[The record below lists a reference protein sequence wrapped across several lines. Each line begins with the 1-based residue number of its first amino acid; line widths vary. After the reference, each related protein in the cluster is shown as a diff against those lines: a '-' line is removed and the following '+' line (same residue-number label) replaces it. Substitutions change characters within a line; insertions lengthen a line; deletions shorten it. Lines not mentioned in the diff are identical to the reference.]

1 MNPCIICGRD
11 ERLWCSESDNG
22 LIFCMNGDTFNA
34 EKIHGFLKIGDVTSN
49 GYALVGQSPTCNTF
63 KLDQPPKHK
72 PRRTTKK
79 GGQSVLKDKA
89 VIQSIDED
97 SKAFD
102 ELVDCAVYLIETKI
116 PIIQRAGIIR
126 NQAKMLSMPL
136 SSKDVFSI
144 MAKARRDIQGIDKG
158 EEPNV
163 ELDVPEECW
172 LWEDLIAEGTLNLV
186 VSMPKVGKSS
196 LIGAFL
202 GQLSSEFTEFLGKEI
217 IGKKR
222 SIYICGTDQPIND
235 WIKILIPS
243 GLAERTESG
252 KVILKEPLKRL
263 WHKGKPI
270 HLTEEEIELLY
281 DVAVDD
287 PN

>member
-1 MNPCIICGRD
+1 M
-11 ERLWCSESDNG
+11 
-22 LIFCMNGDTFNA
+22 
-34 EKIHGFLKIGDVTSN
+34 
-49 GYALVGQSPTCNTF
+49 
-63 KLDQPPKHK
+63 
-72 PRRTTKK
+72 
-79 GGQSVLKDKA
+79 LKDKA

-287 PN
+287 PNSIFVFDAFASLISGLGLDENHAASVEPIRMMTEALASTKATPILLHHSKRENAGETTDKKKLSFGYILLLS

>member
-1 MNPCIICGRD
+1 M
-11 ERLWCSESDNG
+11 
-22 LIFCMNGDTFNA
+22 
-34 EKIHGFLKIGDVTSN
+34 
-49 GYALVGQSPTCNTF
+49 
-63 KLDQPPKHK
+63 
-72 PRRTTKK
+72 
-79 GGQSVLKDKA
+79 LKDKA

-222 SIYICGTDQPIND
+222 SIYVRNRSTN
-235 WIKILIPS
+235 K
-243 GLAERTESG
+243 
-252 KVILKEPLKRL
+252 
-263 WHKGKPI
+263 
-270 HLTEEEIELLY
+270 
-281 DVAVDD
+281 
-287 PN
+287 